1 MNTVTRTLL
10 AALLA
15 AAPLHSQQPERPA
28 ESVTRVA
35 TGATLGGAAGFLA
48 GALAGAYIGG
58 NQCVDEANPDSC
70 RWLPGMLIGS
80 AVGMTVGVPLGAHIG
95 NRRRGQLVQSML
107 ASAVIGAI
115 GTWAL
120 VRIEDDNVGASR
132 TRALISTA
140 AAIPVLQIVTSTWLE
155 RRSSR

>member
-15 AAPLHSQQPERPA
+15 AAPLHSQQPQRPA

-48 GALAGAYIGG
+48 GALAGGYIGG
-58 NQCVDEANPDSC
+58 NQGVDEAKPDSC

-80 AVGMTVGVPLGAHIG
+80 AVGTTIG
-95 NRRRGQLVQSML
+95 G
-107 ASAVIGAI
+107 
-115 GTWAL
+115 
-120 VRIEDDNVGASR
+120 
-132 TRALISTA
+132 
-140 AAIPVLQIVTSTWLE
+140 
-155 RRSSR
+155 